1 MSESQKVC
9 IVTGGGRGIGAA
21 VAREMHARGYALVL
35 MSPSESCEVLAA
47 ELGGAAHRGVAQSEA
62 DLMAVVDLALSRH
75 GRIDA
80 VLNHTGHPPKGDL
93 LAITDANWDLAH
105 EMILKSVIRMARLVT
120 PVMQAQRAGAI
131 VNITTYAAA
140 EPSLWFPA
148 SCAYRAAVSSFTKL
162 YSDRY
167 GPDGIRM
174 NCLAP
179 GFTDSLDVAKYGEL
193 AALKRI
199 GTVQE
204 QARAAAFLLT
214 DQSSYVTGQ
223 TLRVDGGLTRH
234 V

>member
-1 MSESQKVC
+1 MTQKVC
-9 IVTGGGRGIGAA
+9 LITGAGRGIGAA
-21 VAREMHARGYALVL
+21 VAREMHARGYRLAL
-35 MSPSESCEVLAA
+35 MSPSENCERLAA
-47 ELGGAAHRGVAQSEA
+47 ELGGVARRGVAQSAE
-62 DLMAVVDLALSRH
+62 DLKGIVDLALSSY

-80 VLNHTGHPPKGDL
+80 VLTHTGHPPKGDL
-93 LAITDANWDLAH
+93 LEISDENWDLAH
-105 EMILKSVIRMARLVT
+105 DMILKFVVRMARLVT
-120 PVMQAQRAGAI
+120 PAMEAQGGGTI
-131 VNITTYAAA
+131 VNVTTYAAF

-162 YSDRY
+162 FSDRY
-167 GPDGIRM
+167 GPANIRM

-204 QARAAAFLLT
+204 QAKAAAFLLT
-214 DQSSYVTGQ
+214 EDSSYITGQ
-223 TLRVDGGLTRH
+223 TLRVDGGLTRS

>member
-1 MSESQKVC
+1 MADKVC
-9 IVTGGGRGIGAA
+9 IVTGAGRGMGAA
-21 VAREMHARGYALVL
+21 IAREMAARDYRLVL
-35 MSPSESCEVLAA
+35 MSPSENCERLAA
-47 ELGGAAHRGVAQSEA
+47 ELGGVAHRGVMQNPQ
-62 DLMAVVDLALSRH
+62 DLAALVDLAMATH

-80 VLNHTGHPPKGDL
+80 VLTHTGHPPKGDL
-93 LAITDANWDLAH
+93 LEITDENWDLAH
-105 EMILKSVIRMARLVT
+105 DMILKSVIRMARLVT
-120 PVMQAQRAGAI
+120 PVMQRQGGGAI
-131 VNITTYAAA
+131 VNVTTYAVG

-148 SCAYRAAVSSFTKL
+148 SCAYRAALTSFTKL

-179 GFTDSLDVAKYGEL
+179 GFTDSLDVAKYAEL

-204 QARAAAFLLT
+204 QAQAAAFLLT

-223 TLRVDGGLTRH
+223 TLIVDGGLTRH
-234 V
+234 I